1 MSEADGRAAVIWSQ
15 FYLSEEDPQQ
25 SWAKNS
31 LVRVM
36 KSQKYAVV
44 LLAVTNLLL
53 TVLLYRDG
61 RYLVSSFEGLD
72 WFDPAHSLRYRTTI
86 YTFVGI
92 VELYLAFA
100 AFCIIR

>member
-1 MSEADGRAAVIWSQ
+1 MK
-15 FYLSEEDPQQ
+15 Q
-25 SWAKNS
+25 S
-31 LVRVM
+31 LIRVM
-36 KSQKYAVV
+36 KSQKHAV
-44 LLAVTNLLL
+44 LLLAAANLLA

-72 WFDPAHSLRYRTTI
+72 WYDPKHSLRYSTTI